1 MTDHAPEVDRATGA
15 PFEWWMLSNFAVGAG
30 FSAFIALL
38 IPPYVTSAT
47 SDVSA
52 SGVVMAI
59 ISLGAILGPVLGSF
73 ADKYRAH
80 RIVMCAGLAGM
91 ALGFGLFAG
100 AAESAALYALD
111 AIILGISIAAISAV
125 APVFVVGAGL
135 RQELEAKR
143 MTWYSLMMPAGQ
155 VAGGVLATA
164 AARAEWSFTARFWL
178 AAAVSALLFVA
189 VLLTSKGPEERIHRA
204 MDEELA
210 RRATDAE
217 GEDEAPASIGLK
229 AVLGSAF
236 GLFLLVA
243 TLSSVANNGINNQIS
258 NILPNLYGIS
268 EGGTSTLIA
277 VAGLLNIV
285 LFFPAGKW
293 MARSGPMTVYNAGL
307 IMRLVGA
314 LGMALVGWVSGRC
327 GIRRGAGRDSTRP
340 SPDGGRNRHSQR
352 TRGFTGRLGPC
363 SRDWSCS
370 ASAGSCWWSPTWGSS
385 AGVSATRRPS
395 RPRTASATRTSGASS
410 SATTAPD
417 RRWSSLRPEPVR
429 HPPQARPRPRRV
441 AGGDGCRRHGAATI
455 RTGALIGAL
464 RHPRLGLPRTSRE
477 R

>member
-314 LGMALVGWVSGRC
+314 LGMALVGWLAGSAIILAIASMQLLYQGSPFARLAQPSTAVGFASFPA
-327 GIRRGAGRDSTRP
+327 GAANGWLI
-340 SPDGGRNRHSQR
+340 G
-352 TRGFTGRLGPC
+352 
-363 SRDWSCS
+363 CS
-370 ASAGSCWWSPTWGSS
+370 ALGSFIGSVLGGFFAERFGFNSVNWMAASAAAGSVAIALLVLVPIKKHRSDAADASP
-385 AGVSATRRPS
+385 VP
-395 RPRTASATRTSGASS
+395 
-410 SATTAPD
+410 
-417 RRWSSLRPEPVR
+417 
-429 HPPQARPRPRRV
+429 
-441 AGGDGCRRHGAATI
+441 GAAAKAST
-455 RTGALIGAL
+455 A
-464 RHPRLGLPRTSRE
+464 
-477 R
+477 